1 MATPPPHGPRTP
13 PPPPSLRRVP
23 SARYRRV
30 APNDRFRT
38 RLPGGA
44 TWQQP
49 ATKHAARLPLPVRL
63 VLWAAVIVLV
73 TVVVYFG
80 AGLLRPVTD
89 RVGDF
94 VGGFLGNVGAL
105 VGSPTPTA
113 KPAVQQPPRLDPP
126 DRAVVNKEAIDVR
139 GYAPADAVEE
149 PGHRVRIYV
158 GGELVAEQPLP
169 GTLDFT
175 VSAVPLSA
183 GRNVITATVVGPE
196 GESTHSAP
204 VEVALDAEPPPLAVS
219 TPKKGA
225 LVGGDRVQVSGKTQD
240 GAVVTVRNTTTGTA
254 ATAVATGGAFAI
266 EITLNN
272 GANSLVVTATDQAG
286 NTKSAKIDVTR
297 GRTSATAK
305 LLVSVRS
312 LKVSALPKPV
322 TITVTVKDSRGKAIN
337 GAAVSFGLSL
347 PGLPTTSFETT
358 TARGQA
364 SWKTTVPRSGVLAG
378 TALVTVFV
386 TLPDGT
392 GLRESMTF
400 AIS

>member
-1 MATPPPHGPRTP
+1 
-13 PPPPSLRRVP
+13 
-23 SARYRRV
+23 V
-30 APNDRFRT
+30 ASNDRFRT

-49 ATKHAARLPLPVRL
+49 GTRRAARLPLPVRL
-63 VLWAAVIVLV
+63 ALAAGVIVLV

-80 AGLLRPVTD
+80 AGLLRPATD

-94 VGGFLGNVGAL
+94 FGSFFGTMGAL

-113 KPAVQQPPRLDPP
+113 RPAVQEAPRLDPP
-126 DRAVVNKEAIDVR
+126 DRAVTNKEAVDVR
-139 GYAPADAVEE
+139 GHAPSDAVDE
-149 PGHRVRIYV
+149 PGHRIRIYV
-158 GGELVAEQPLP
+158 GGALAAEQTLP

-183 GRNVITATVVGPE
+183 GPNRITATVVGPE
-196 GESTHSAP
+196 GESPHSEPIAI
-204 VEVALDAEPPPLAVS
+204 ALDAEPPPLTVT

-240 GAVVTVRNTTTGTA
+240 GAVVTVRNSTLGTA

-266 EITLNN
+266 EIMLNN

-286 NTKSAKIDVTR
+286 NTKSAKVDVTR

-305 LLVSVRS
+305 LVVSVKS
-312 LKVSALPKPV
+312 LKVKALPKPV

-364 SWKTTVPRSGVLAG
+364 SWKTTVPKSGVIAG